1 MRRTTDRTRL
11 TIYKILCQDPRLFV
25 QVCLSHVIIGN
36 LRFFRSLL
44 YRTVLLLCP
53 AQLFIY
59 LMQMGKLH
67 LQSVQILDS
76 LLHFIP
82 LCRQLRFLFA
92 CILQGS
98 QFLFLCLKGDL
109 QRFQF
114 LAFIFEIPLIIRR
127 FSAYLCNFADQFI
140 QSFVLQDLSF

>member
-11 TIYKILCQDPRLFV
+11 TIYKILGQDPRLFV
-25 QVCLSHVIIGN
+25 QVCLSHVIIGR

-44 YRTVLLLCP
+44 HRTVLLLCL

-67 LQSVQILDS
+67 LQSVKTLGS

-82 LCRQLRFLFA
+82 LCRQFRFLFA

-98 QFLFLCLKGDL
+98 QFLFLCLKSAL

-114 LAFIFEIPLIIRR
+114 LAFIFEIPLILRP

>member
-1 MRRTTDRTRL
+1 
-11 TIYKILCQDPRLFV
+11 
-25 QVCLSHVIIGN
+25 
-36 LRFFRSLL
+36 
-44 YRTVLLLCP
+44 
-53 AQLFIY
+53 
-59 LMQMGKLH
+59 MGKLH

-98 QFLFLCLKGDL
+98 QFLFLYLKGDL